1 LAYSDCRDLAFR
13 IAASPVNTA
22 TDFCDTGNGLGGWS
36 MPEGA
41 ASVETFLREILEN
54 QVDLWWKL
62 PPVLLA
68 GVCASR
74 YWTLEFVHSFVAI
87 FTEALS

>member
-1 LAYSDCRDLAFR
+1 
-13 IAASPVNTA
+13 
-22 TDFCDTGNGLGGWS
+22 

-41 ASVETFLREILEN
+41 VSIQTFLAEILEN

-74 YWTLEFVHSFVAI
+74 YWNLLKLVHV
-87 FTEALS
+87 

>member
-1 LAYSDCRDLAFR
+1 LCCLQLAFSESRDLAFR
-13 IAASPVNTA
+13 ITASSPSAELEISNNEAQT
-22 TDFCDTGNGLGGWS
+22 
-36 MPEGA
+36 MPECQPEEA
-41 ASVETFLREILEN
+41 VSIEIFLAEILEK

-74 YWTLEFVHSFVAI
+74 YWNCCWTL
-87 FTEALS
+87 

>member
-1 LAYSDCRDLAFR
+1 MNQAQIVPECQPEEAVSIENF
-13 IAASPVNTA
+13 IA
-22 TDFCDTGNGLGGWS
+22 
-36 MPEGA
+36 
-41 ASVETFLREILEN
+41 EILEK

-74 YWTLEFVHSFVAI
+74 YWSCCSILKLFHVEDQCSIKYFLVNFAI
-87 FTEALS
+87 PSSYPVF